1 MRVKRC
7 DHCLFVSAL
16 VPLKDVTVN
25 SVRSFLWL
33 LFEAVS
39 VLLLITCTNIASLLL
54 SRAARRRQEML

>member
-1 MRVKRC
+1 V
-7 DHCLFVSAL
+7 

-25 SVRSFLWL
+25 SVRSSLWL
-33 LFEAVS
+33 LFGAVS